1 MYLQKIQ
8 KAIAKQ
14 LGVSPSEILPADYF
28 DEDLNMG
35 EIELVQLLEELES
48 NFGVELVQWAPKIK
62 TVNDLVNIVR
72 EELE

>member
-14 LGVSPSEILPADYF
+14 LGISPSEVMPADYF

-35 EIELVQLLEELES
+35 EMELMQLLEELES
-48 NFGVELVQWAPKIK
+48 SFDIELIQWAPKIK